1 MVGVQMGG
9 AVILPPPLLTSL
21 LVTLRDDDKEHKGA
35 GEAMEGLISAHA
47 PCRVLPSYPPQ

>member
-1 MVGVQMGG
+1 MGG